1 MHAVVVAG
9 GVPGPDDRLY
19 PYTRGAPK
27 ALIQLAEKP
36 MTQWVLDA
44 LDGSSE
50 VEGVFVV
57 GLDPSSGL
65 RSRKSLAFVPDQ
77 RGLLANSKAGLARIR
92 AMDKSADQALV
103 LGGDIPAL
111 TPEIV
116 DWRVRSADPAA
127 DLDYIAIERRHME
140 TRFPGARRTYVRLRA
155 LEVCGGDINVA
166 RIDLATDDAVWDRLL
181 AARKSVWR
189 QAALIGWGT
198 LILLLLGRLKL
209 EEGAEQVSRRLQL
222 RGRAHLCPYAEAGM
236 DVDKPHQL
244 ELLRRDL
251 AGRRTA
257 PSAK

>member
-9 GVPGPDDRLY
+9 GIPGPDDPLF
-19 PYTRGAPK
+19 PYSRGAPK
-27 ALIQLAEKP
+27 ALLELAEKP

-50 VEGVFVV
+50 VEAVFVV
-57 GLDPSSGL
+57 GLEPSSGL
-65 RSRKSLAFVPDQ
+65 HSRKKLEFVPDHA
-77 RGLLANSKAGLARIR
+77 GLLANSKAGLARVR
-92 AMDKSADQALV
+92 AMDKSADQALMV
-103 LGGDIPAL
+103 GGDIPAL
-111 TPEIV
+111 TPGIV
-116 DWRVRSADPAA
+116 DWRVRSAEPSA

-140 TRFPGARRTYVRLRA
+140 ARFPGARRTYVRLRGM
-155 LEVCGGDINVA
+155 EVCGGDINVA
-166 RIDLATDDAVWDRLL
+166 RVDLATDDAVWSRLL

-209 EEGAEQVSRRLQL
+209 EEGTEQVSRRLHL

-251 AGRRTA
+251 AGRRNATPA
-257 PSAK
+257 E